1 MVQSAPVVLT
11 PLNTVGAALL
21 AIALGQ
27 SIPSWAHDADP
38 VAATARIDTEP
49 ATAQQLSANAAL
61 DRLFAEDARATMT
74 LDPLAALEQGHHV
87 PISQFALLFTPA
99 LATRQREAN
108 TRALMALGQI
118 DRSRL
123 DPARRISHAVFEET
137 KRNEQ
142 ALLSAEM
149 QALTAVQPFNH
160 FGGFHIAYPELS
172 ASGSGTSLNTAA
184 DYDLLIARHRALRQV
199 FGQAIARF
207 REGMALGVTEPRLIV
222 DNMIVQIDGLLAQP
236 IARSPFMSPAQH
248 FPEGIAAPERA
259 RIARELAAVTQGDV
273 YPAYR
278 ALRRFLADEYRP
290 AAREQVGLSAL
301 RGGDQLYRQLA
312 RYHTTLDLDPATV
325 HQLGLDEVAR
335 IQARMDQVKQELG
348 FEQPVRA
355 FFDTIRTDPRFHP
368 RTEEQLAE
376 GFRAVGRKVDALA
389 PQYFLQVPKTPLQI
403 QSYPAYRAKFEAG
416 GSYAQ
421 GSADGAQ
428 PGVFFFNTYD
438 LKSRFL
444 TGITTLYLHEGAPGH
459 HFQISLAQENT
470 ALPDFQR
477 FGGNTAYIEGW
488 ALYAETLGYEM
499 GLYQEPMQHWGTL
512 DDEMLRAMRLVVD
525 TGLHTKGW
533 SREQA
538 VDYMLAN
545 SGMGRSDAQAEV
557 DRYIA
562 NPGQALAYK
571 IGALTIQ
578 RLRKEAEAALGNRF
592 DIRLFHDQMLGSG
605 ALPMPVLEDKVRRWI
620 AAGGRAGYLR

>member
-1 MVQSAPVVLT
+1 MMRT
-11 PLNTVGAALL
+11 WRIGAALL
-21 AIALGQ
+21 ILATGFPGRSPAQDASAI
-27 SIPSWAHDADP
+27 
-38 VAATARIDTEP
+38 ARIDAAP
-49 ATAQQLSANAAL
+49 ATPLRLSANAML
-61 DRLFAEDARATMT
+61 DRLFAEDVREAMA
-74 LDPLAALEQGHHV
+74 LDPLGALEQGQRV
-87 PISQFALLFTPA
+87 SVQQFALLFTPELARKRRESNARTLAA
-99 LATRQREAN
+99 LA
-108 TRALMALGQI
+108 QI
-118 DRSRL
+118 DPERL
-123 DPARRISHAVFEET
+123 DPSRRISYAVFEET

-142 ALLSAEM
+142 ALMAPDV

-172 ASGSGTSLNTAA
+172 AGGSGSTLNSVA
-184 DYDLLIARHRALRQV
+184 DYDLLIARHRALRRV

-207 REGMALGVTEPRLIV
+207 REGMASGITEPRLTV
-222 DNMIVQIDGLLAQP
+222 DNMIVQIDGLLAQR
-236 IARSPFMSPAQH
+236 IDRSPFMAPARQ
-248 FPEGIAAPERA
+248 FPQDFTPADRA
-259 RIARELAAVTQGDV
+259 RMGRELTDVTRREI

-278 ALRRFLADEYRP
+278 ALRRFLVEEYRP
-290 AAREQVGLSAL
+290 VTREQPGLSAVA
-301 RGGDQLYRQLA
+301 GGDRLYHLLA
-312 RYHTTLDLDPATV
+312 RHHTTLDLDPAVV
-325 HQLGLDEVAR
+325 HQTGLTEVAR
-335 IQARMDQVKQELG
+335 IQTQMDEVKQELG
-348 FEQPVRA
+348 FAGPLRA
-355 FFDTIRTDPRFHP
+355 FFDRIRSDPRFHP
-368 RTEEQLAE
+368 RSEHELAE
-376 GFRAVGRKVDALA
+376 GFRSVGRKVDARA
-389 PQYFLQVPKTPLQI
+389 PQYFLHLPKAPLHI

-421 GSADGAQ
+421 GSADGTQ
-428 PGVFFFNTYD
+428 PGVFFFNAYD

-444 TGITTLYLHEGAPGH
+444 TGVATLYLHEGAPGH
-459 HFQISLAQENT
+459 HFQISLAQENA

-499 GLYQEPMQHWGTL
+499 GFYADPMQHWGTL

-545 SGMGRSDAQAEV
+545 SGMGRSDAEAEV

-578 RLRKEAEAALGNRF
+578 RLRQEAEAALGSRF
-592 DIRLFHDQMLGSG
+592 DIRLFHDQVLGSG
-605 ALPMPVLEDKVRRWI
+605 ALPMPVLEAKVRRWI